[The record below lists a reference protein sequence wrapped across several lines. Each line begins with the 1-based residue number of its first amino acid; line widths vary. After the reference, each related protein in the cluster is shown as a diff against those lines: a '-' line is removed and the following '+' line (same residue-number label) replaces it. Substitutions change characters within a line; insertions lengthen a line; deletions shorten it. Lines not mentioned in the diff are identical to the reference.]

1 MYTCVQINNTE
12 KFAPLSPK
20 QFPLIYEKINMT
32 MPEKFKNTFKNTL
45 KIHFKNKRKKFVFK
59 YALKENY

>member
-1 MYTCVQINNTE
+1 
-12 KFAPLSPK
+12 
-20 QFPLIYEKINMT
+20 